1 MNKLAGYIVKFRVI
15 IFFVFIAL
23 MVISVFLFFR
33 VKVNY
38 DLSSYLPK
46 DVPSTVA
53 IEKMG
58 EEFEQ
63 AVPNTEVGYPI
74 KNLAEGLAMKEKLQS
89 LDFVDEVLWMDD
101 QLDLATPL
109 ELQDKKIVEGFLKG
123 GIALFQLTISDDV
136 DVQEAL
142 IELENVVGETGH
154 IRGEVV
160 EQSFMQRAVTSEMT
174 MIVAVVIPA
183 ALIILLLSTTSWLE
197 PILFMIVISA
207 GVLINMGLNSFAP
220 DVSFIT
226 QAVSSVLQL
235 AVSMDYAI
243 FLLHRFGEYR
253 AEGSSRRKQ

>member
-1 MNKLAGYIVKFRVI
+1 
-15 IFFVFIAL
+15 
-23 MVISVFLFFR
+23 
-33 VKVNY
+33 
-38 DLSSYLPK
+38 
-46 DVPSTVA
+46 
-53 IEKMG
+53 
-58 EEFEQ
+58 
-63 AVPNTEVGYPI
+63 
-74 KNLAEGLAMKEKLQS
+74 MKEKLQS

-235 AVSMDYAI
+235 G
-243 FLLHRFGEYR
+243 RFDGLCDLSVASIRRIPRRGDR
-253 AEGSSRRKQ
+253 AEGSNEAGNREEFRPCQCFCLDDALWFSCSYIHAFRYRQRPGTRTCTRCSGQSPYRLSVVACARAVELQID